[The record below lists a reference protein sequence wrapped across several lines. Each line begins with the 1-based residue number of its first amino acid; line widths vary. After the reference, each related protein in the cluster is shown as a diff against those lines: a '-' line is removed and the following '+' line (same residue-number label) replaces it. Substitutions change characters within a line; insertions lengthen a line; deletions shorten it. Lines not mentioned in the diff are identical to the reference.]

1 MLSVLHLV
9 MHKWPVLYFRDNR
22 PPTPEKKVSL
32 VGAEGGVAVLLLYL
46 KHIEIVYRY
55 DEDKS
60 TEKTDREENS
70 PAQK

>member
-1 MLSVLHLV
+1 MTTDHL
-9 MHKWPVLYFRDNR
+9 LQ
-22 PPTPEKKVSL
+22 KKVSL
-32 VGAEGGVAVLLLYL
+32 VGAEGGGVVVLLLYL

-70 PAQK
+70 PVQK